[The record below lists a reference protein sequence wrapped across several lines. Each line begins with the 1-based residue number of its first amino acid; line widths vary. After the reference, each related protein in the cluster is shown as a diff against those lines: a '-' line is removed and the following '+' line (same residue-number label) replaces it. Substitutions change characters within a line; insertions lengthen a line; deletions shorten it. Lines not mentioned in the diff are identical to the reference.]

1 MAQPPAYEDDKD
13 DSSFVRSLASRETKT
28 LDDESVQTI
37 SSHSGRFIIDGD
49 ELTKRFKGIEDG
61 STLTDQMQGWQDSI
75 TAQESS
81 PRYQLNELLGLGAQ
95 GLVFSV
101 TDKDCGRRVALK
113 TMRGE
118 DRVPTQI
125 ARFVHEA
132 QVTAQ
137 LEHPGIVPVH
147 ELNVLPD
154 GTLFYTMKQVGG
166 RPLSDE
172 IRLYARQLDRRF
184 HLLQIFLKICDTMSF
199 AHSHGVLHRDLKPA
213 NIMLGDFG
221 EVLVLD
227 WGLSKVVG
235 QADVVSVR
243 SKNAAES
250 DSGIYVTR
258 DGHAVGTPAYM
269 SPEQARGHRDSLDQR
284 SDIYS
289 LGVILYEMLTQHL
302 PYTGMDVETVLDQVS
317 RGQIVPII
325 RQPLGQHVSPQ
336 MAAIV
341 HKAMAFEVEDRYQ
354 FVDDLKQD
362 LQSYLAGEAVTA
374 YADSVPERFV
384 RYLRRN
390 QAQVKTASILISLFV
405 ISVVSFWSYRTLDA
419 QYEIQRYRKDAFFY
433 LTNSMYDEAREA
445 FTKIIEIDD
454 TNLIDHNGLKR
465 AKDRK
470 QALLEQ
476 ERAAEKAQRDAERV
490 AEAQARKDKQAQEAA
505 RLLKAAQA
513 ARDSALWDDALKY
526 YNQAYLLNGESETA
540 AMKVLLDSIRDGRQS
555 ERDLL
560 ARKQIETLIQAASD
574 SFAEKDFQTA
584 LNKANV
590 ALENLRNDK
599 FNLRGSVVALR
610 DDIKSALDAAVREQ
624 ALVQRRQQAAQVM
637 GQYQEV
643 FEEYKKQQRLLDNL
657 ELEHMK
663 QQKQPN
669 NTLAVANQ
677 RQEIDRIEKEIID
690 LNRNLVGLL
699 SRAEELDPDADNVR
713 LAWAD
718 YYERDLK
725 RAERRLDDAAAA
737 VAAER
742 GTVYDKEGRYRL
754 LFSEQAA
761 LTNADAT
768 RSMFLRALAYNE
780 SGTLQAVGDRILVDP
795 QKTVELPAGRYVVF
809 VEAEPY
815 TAMLLKRGETQAFK
829 AQAMKRVDSSVAYV
843 PGGYVY
849 DQQRRRHPKPVA
861 GFWMMQREVTCG
873 EYLEFLNAIAR
884 RDQRQEHAP
893 RDMIHPRSIWGAD
906 GKGRFRLVHNFR
918 ESREGRIIDPMLPVY
933 GISYRSVSQYIK
945 WKNLELRRKGILDY
959 RWRLPTERE
968 WRLAAQSGDGR
979 LYPWGDRVDNQG
991 DICYSARAIKAGQAN
1006 VLTSTEIIKNVA
1018 SFPGDRTVHGIYDLG
1033 GSLAEYVEE
1042 VDAVRGLVMIC
1053 GGCFQDNDDF
1063 RLQTTS
1069 VRYVDMD
1076 RASIQVGLRL
1086 VLVPVQE

>member
-1 MAQPPAYEDDKD
+1 MAKPHHLNQPSTKSD
-13 DSSFVRSLASRETKT
+13 DSSFVRSLASKETKT
-28 LDDESVQTI
+28 LADESVQTI
-37 SSHSGRFIIDGD
+37 SSHSGQFIIDGD
-49 ELTKRFKGIEDG
+49 ELTKRFKGIDDG
-61 STLTDQMQGWQDSI
+61 GALIDQMQSWQDSI
-75 TAQESS
+75 TAQEQA

-101 TDKDCGRRVALK
+101 TDKDCGRQVALK

-118 DRVPTQI
+118 ERVPTQI

-154 GTLFYTMKQVGG
+154 GTLFYTMKQISG

-172 IRLYARQLDRRF
+172 IRINARNSDSRF
-184 HLLQIFLKICDTMSF
+184 SFLQMFLKICDTMSF

-213 NIMLGDFG
+213 NIMLGDYG
-221 EVLVLD
+221 EVLVVD
-227 WGLSKVVG
+227 WGLSKVIG

-302 PYTGMDVETVLDQVS
+302 PYTGIDVETVLDQVS

-325 RQPLGQHVSPQ
+325 RQPMGQNVAPQ
-336 MAAIV
+336 LAAIV

-362 LQSYLAGEAVTA
+362 LQAYLAGESVTA
-374 YADSVPERFV
+374 YADSVPERLV

-390 QAQVKTASILISLFV
+390 QAQVKTASILTLLFMV
-405 ISVVSFWSYRTLDA
+405 AIGSYLTYDDIA
-419 QYEIQRYRKDAFFY
+419 QQHEIDKNRKDAFYF
-433 LTNSMYDEAREA
+433 LTNGMYDEARNA
-445 FTKIIEIDD
+445 FKSIVDADD
-454 TNLIDHNGLKR
+454 SDILAYEGLRR
-465 AKDRK
+465 AKARK
-470 QALLEQ
+470 EAVALQ
-476 ERAAEKAQRDAERV
+476 EKAAAEAKRAAERQAEKLALIKKNENDAQR
-490 AEAQARKDKQAQEAA
+490 
-505 RLLKAAQA
+505 LLAAAQVA
-513 ARDSALWDDALKY
+513 YENKLWDDAHQFY
-526 YNQAYLLNGESETA
+526 SQAYQLKGESETA
-540 AMKVLLDSIRDGRQS
+540 EMKALSESIKSGRQRELDIK
-555 ERDLL
+555 ERK
-560 ARKQIETLIQAASD
+560 RVEGLIAEAEASYKATQ
-574 SFAEKDFQTA
+574 FEKAF
-584 LNKANV
+584 NKVNV

-599 FNLRGSVVALR
+599 FNLRGSVVELR
-610 DDIKSALDAAVREQ
+610 DDIKSALDKKEQ
-624 ALVQRRQQAAQVM
+624 QVATQKRRQQAANVM
-637 GQYQEV
+637 TNYRSV
-643 FEEYKKQQRLLDNL
+643 FTEYKQQQRLLESL
-657 ELEHMK
+657 EQERLK
-663 QQKQPN
+663 GGKQPGQQAV
-669 NTLAVANQ
+669 TL
-677 RQEIDRIEKEIID
+677 QEIDRIEKSLID
-690 LNRNLVGLL
+690 LNRKMVGLL
-699 SRAEELDPDADNVR
+699 SRAEDFDPESDGVR

-718 YYERDLK
+718 YYERELK
-725 RAERRLDDAAAA
+725 RAELRLDDAAAA
-737 VAAER
+737 VHAER
-742 GTVYDKEGRYRL
+742 GSSYDKEGRYRL
-754 LFSEQAA
+754 LFNEQA
-761 LTNADAT
+761 LFTNK
-768 RSMFLRALAYNE
+768 SNGQSVFLRRLDYSSQGILAP
-780 SGTLQAVGDRILVDP
+780 SGDRFILDP
-795 QKTVELPAGRYVVF
+795 GHSVELPAGRYVVYSD
-809 VEAEPY
+809 AEPC
-815 TAMLLKRGETQAFK
+815 AALLMKRGEKHTFAAKQMERLLPGLAFVPSGHVYDDK
-829 AQAMKRVDSSVAYV
+829 RRRVDGLVN
-843 PGGYVY
+843 
-849 DQQRRRHPKPVA
+849 

-893 RDMIHPRSIWGAD
+893 RDMIHPTSIWGAD

-933 GISYRSVSQYIK
+933 GISYRSVTQFIK
-945 WKNLELRRKGILDY
+945 WKNIELKRQGHTAY

-979 LYPWGDRVDNQG
+979 KYPWGDRPDTQG
-991 DICYSARAIKAGQAN
+991 NICYSARSIKAGEKN

-1018 SFPGDRTVHGIYDLG
+1018 SYPDDRTVHDIYDLG
-1033 GSLAEYVEE
+1033 GSLAEYVDEI
-1042 VDAVRGLVMIC
+1042 DAVRGLVMIC
-1053 GGCFQDNDDF
+1053 GGSFQDNDDF

-1076 RASIQVGLRL
+1076 RSSIQVGLRL
-1086 VLVPVQE
+1086 VLVKE